1 MKTLLAVIIGA
12 LAFQTQAA
20 ITINASRVIYS
31 GKDKSASLKINN
43 RSSKN
48 YIVQTWLDTGPE
60 TPSSG
65 LPIVATPPLV
75 KLRPEQ
81 SAQLR
86 FIYSGTGLPADR
98 ESLFWVNI
106 QEVPPAPEENNILQF
121 AIRTRLKL
129 FYRPQGIATSLPK
142 AVENLQWQQ
151 SANTLSF
158 TNNSPLHI
166 TVINAEA
173 IDNKGKIYPL
183 KNFMLLPYSHH
194 AVNIARMQRLHKM
207 KYIND
212 YGAVVDIPIKK

>member
-1 MKTLLAVIIGA
+1 MWP
-12 LAFQTQAA
+12 
-20 ITINASRVIYS
+20 R
-31 GKDKSASLKINN
+31 
-43 RSSKN
+43 R
-48 YIVQTWLDTGPE
+48 
-60 TPSSG
+60 PS
-65 LPIVATPPLV
+65 V

-194 AVNIARMQRLHKM
+194 AVNIASMQRLHKM

>member
-20 ITINASRVIYS
+20 ITIDASRVIYS

-81 SAQLR
+81 SATSCALFTQEPVFLP
-86 FIYSGTGLPADR
+86 TGKVC
-98 ESLFWVNI
+98 FWVNI
-106 QEVPPAPEENNILQF
+106 QGGPSCA
-121 AIRTRLKL
+121 
-129 FYRPQGIATSLPK
+129 
-142 AVENLQWQQ
+142 
-151 SANTLSF
+151 
-158 TNNSPLHI
+158 
-166 TVINAEA
+166 
-173 IDNKGKIYPL
+173 
-183 KNFMLLPYSHH
+183 
-194 AVNIARMQRLHKM
+194 
-207 KYIND
+207 
-212 YGAVVDIPIKK
+212 

>member
-20 ITINASRVIYS
+20 ITIDASRVIYS

-86 FIYSGTGLPADR
+86 FIYSGTGLSCR
-98 ESLFWVNI
+98 
-106 QEVPPAPEENNILQF
+106 
-121 AIRTRLKL
+121 
-129 FYRPQGIATSLPK
+129 QGKSVLG
-142 AVENLQWQQ
+142 E
-151 SANTLSF
+151 
-158 TNNSPLHI
+158 
-166 TVINAEA
+166 
-173 IDNKGKIYPL
+173 
-183 KNFMLLPYSHH
+183 YSGGPSC
-194 AVNIARMQRLHKM
+194 A
-207 KYIND
+207 
-212 YGAVVDIPIKK
+212 

>member
-20 ITINASRVIYS
+20 ITIDASRVIYL

-48 YIVQTWLDTGPE
+48 YIVQTWLDTGPRPQQRLTHCGHAAPGQI
-60 TPSSG
+60 TPRAIGTTALYLLRNRSSC
-65 LPIVATPPLV
+65 
-75 KLRPEQ
+75 RQ
-81 SAQLR
+81 
-86 FIYSGTGLPADR
+86 

-151 SANTLSF
+151 ALTRYLLL
-158 TNNSPLHI
+158 T
-166 TVINAEA
+166 TVHCI
-173 IDNKGKIYPL
+173 L
-183 KNFMLLPYSHH
+183 RLLMPRRSTTK
-194 AVNIARMQRLHKM
+194 AKSIL
-207 KYIND
+207 
-212 YGAVVDIPIKK
+212 